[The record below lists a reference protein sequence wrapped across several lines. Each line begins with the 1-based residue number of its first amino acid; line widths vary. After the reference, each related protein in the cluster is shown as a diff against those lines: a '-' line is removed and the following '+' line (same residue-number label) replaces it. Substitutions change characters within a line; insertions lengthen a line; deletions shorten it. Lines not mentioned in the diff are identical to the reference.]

1 MNKFLDTDL
10 QKGRERA
17 TEGYYP
23 EDEDEGSKAW
33 IKSEKFNPSKNT
45 FDDNKFSSLTQSGS
59 TTKRNLDGSVRLNE
73 EDENG
78 PISFDQVAEYN
89 AK

>member
-1 MNKFLDTDL
+1 MGSKVYKDEMNKFLDTDL

-33 IKSEKFNPSKNT
+33 IKSEKFNP
-45 FDDNKFSSLTQSGS
+45 
-59 TTKRNLDGSVRLNE
+59 
-73 EDENG
+73 
-78 PISFDQVAEYN
+78 I
-89 AK
+89 

>member
-45 FDDNKFSSLTQSGS
+45 FDDNKFSSITQS
-59 TTKRNLDGSVRLNE
+59 
-73 EDENG
+73 
-78 PISFDQVAEYN
+78 DQPPKETLTAL
-89 AK
+89 